1 MTLTQLKYIIAV
13 ADAGTFAAAAQ
24 ICNVTQPTMSMQI
37 QKLEE
42 TLGVTIFDR
51 SKSPVRVTEIGEKI
65 IFQARNIVRES
76 AKIPDLISNEANKVA
91 GQFKLGVIPT
101 VAPLLLPKFLGSFLS
116 EYPELSITIDEL
128 HTKTIIDYLNRDKL
142 DAGIL
147 ALPINEDNLKEIP
160 VYREDFVG
168 LVSKNHR
175 LSNKKTISPE
185 DLSRSDLLLLKEG
198 HCFRDQVLDV
208 CSTQEGNNDEEHKIV
223 FEAGSLE
230 TLTNLVESGY
240 GMTLIP
246 AMAKKQFSN
255 GRAEYIKE
263 FEGKVPNRTIGIIHQ
278 KGYLKRNI
286 IDALQNSII
295 KSLERS
301 GEKVEVII

>member
-13 ADAGTFAAAAQ
+13 ADARTFAAAAQ
-24 ICNVTQPTMSMQI
+24 LCNVTQPTMSMQI

-42 TLGVTIFDR
+42 TLGIMIFDR

-76 AKIPDLISNEANKVA
+76 NKVTDLINDEANKVA
-91 GQFKLGVIPT
+91 GQFKLGIIPT
-101 VAPLLLPKFLGSFLS
+101 VAPLLLPKFLNSFLR
-116 EYPELSITIDEL
+116 EYPDIKITIDEL
-128 HTKTIIDYLNRDKL
+128 HTDTIIDYLHRDKL

-147 ALPINEDNLKEIP
+147 ALPIGDENLKEVL
-160 VYREDFVG
+160 VYEEEFVG
-168 LVSKNHR
+168 LVSDNHR
-175 LSNKKTISPE
+175 LSTKDKITPE
-185 DLSRSDLLLLKEG
+185 DLSKTDILLLKEG

-208 CSTQEGNNDEEHKIV
+208 CTAVSEDRDMSHNIV

-246 AMAKKQFSN
+246 SMASKKFTN
-255 GRAEYIKE
+255 GKAHFVKE
-263 FEGKVPNRTIGIIHQ
+263 FKGEVPTRTIGIIHQ
-278 KGYLKRNI
+278 RGYLKKNI
-286 IDALQNSII
+286 IDALQNTII

-301 GEKVEVII
+301 KEKVKLII